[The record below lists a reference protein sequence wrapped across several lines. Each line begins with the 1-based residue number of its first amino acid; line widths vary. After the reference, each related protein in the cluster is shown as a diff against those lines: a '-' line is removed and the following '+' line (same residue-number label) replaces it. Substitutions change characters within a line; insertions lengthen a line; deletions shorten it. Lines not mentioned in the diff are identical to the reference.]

1 MQEMVSNPEY
11 AAWLVQDQQLL
22 SYLNSTLSKE
32 VLGQVTS
39 CDTAAQVWVAMHGM
53 YASQSRARVM
63 HLRTKLAS
71 TRKGDMS
78 MANYFAKMKEYIDE
92 MVAAGKKLDDD
103 DVVSYILTNDMIG
116 CRRWSCGKCELKNR
130 LNLLE

>member
-1 MQEMVSNPEY
+1 LSN
-11 AAWLVQDQQLL
+11 
-22 SYLNSTLSKE
+22 LNSSLSKE

-53 YASQSRARVM
+53 YASQSIACVM

-78 MANYFAKMKEYIDE
+78 MVNYFAKMKEYIDE
-92 MVAAGKKLDDD
+92 MAAVGKKLDDD
-103 DVVSYILTNDMIG
+103 DVVSYILTWLDAKCDDLVENVNSRIDSISMSDLFAQLLSAEA
-116 CRRWSCGKCELKNR
+116 RR
-130 LNLLE
+130 